1 MDKLVY
7 LYYPLLLI
15 VLLWGAKFCGF
26 KKWNDEFMSISQT
39 KALQGFT
46 ALCIMFHH
54 IGQKTC
60 ASWLHP
66 KLIIP
71 GLEVFVPIGYYFV
84 GIFMFCSGY
93 GIYKS
98 FKSKSDYLK
107 GFFGRRILPLI
118 LAYYSTGIIFLIA
131 RVLLKQKMDIPQFLY
146 YLFGLQLS
154 NPNTWYVIAMPF
166 LYLFFY
172 LAFRFCKKESVATFL
187 VCFMVFLYTLLG
199 TFIDHNNWWMRG
211 EWWYNSVHFFSIGL
225 LFARHEK
232 KLLPFIKKYYYVIL
246 AVCLLL
252 VLPLFGLSEYAQGTF
267 SYYGE
272 NFNAPDKVFRR
283 WVCLLSQIACSCVF
297 VFSVFLLG
305 LKVKIGNKFIHFM
318 GTITLEFYLI
328 HGLFLE
334 LFAYSFDNAAPSI
347 YYVRNVPLLVLIVFI
362 PSIPAALL
370 LQKLHRKLCALLCHS
385 S

>member
-7 LYYPLLLI
+7 IYYPILLL
-15 VLLWGAKFCGF
+15 VLLWGAKLCDF
-26 KKWNDEFMSISQT
+26 KKWNDEFMSPSQT

-71 GLEVFVPIGYYFV
+71 GLEIFVPIGYYFV

-93 GIYKS
+93 GVYKS
-98 FKSKSDYLK
+98 YKTKPNYLK
-107 GFFGRRILPLI
+107 GFVGRRIFPLI

-131 RVLLKQKMDIPQFLY
+131 RVLLKEKMDVPQFLY

-166 LYLFFY
+166 LYLCFY
-172 LAFRFCKKESVATFL
+172 LAFKFCKKERTAILL
-187 VCFMVFLYTLLG
+187 VCVMVFLYTLLG

-211 EWWYNSVHFFSIGL
+211 EWWYNSVHFFTIGL
-225 LFARHEK
+225 LFARHEG
-232 KLLPFIKKYYYVIL
+232 KLLPVIKKYYYVFLI
-246 AVCLLL
+246 VCLVL
-252 VLPLFGLSEYAQGTF
+252 VLPLYGLSEYAQGTF

-272 NFNAPDKVFRR
+272 NFHAPDKVFRR
-283 WVCLLSQIACSCVF
+283 WVCLASQIACSCAF

-305 LKVKIGNKFIHFM
+305 LKVKIGNRFIRFM

-334 LFAYSFDNAAPSI
+334 LFSYSFANVAPSI
-347 YYVRNVPLLVLIVFI
+347 YYVKNVALLVLIVFI

-370 LQKLHRKLCALLCHS
+370 LQKLHKKISAMVCRNS
-385 S
+385 

>member
-1 MDKLVY
+1 
-7 LYYPLLLI
+7 
-15 VLLWGAKFCGF
+15 
-26 KKWNDEFMSISQT
+26 MSPSQT

-71 GLEVFVPIGYYFV
+71 GLEIFVPIGYYFV

-93 GIYKS
+93 GVYKS
-98 FKSKSDYLK
+98 YKTKPNYLK
-107 GFFGRRILPLI
+107 GFVGRRIFPLI

-131 RVLLKQKMDIPQFLY
+131 RVLLKEKMDVPQFLY

-166 LYLFFY
+166 LYLCFY
-172 LAFRFCKKESVATFL
+172 LAFKFCKKERTAILL
-187 VCFMVFLYTLLG
+187 VCVMVFLYTLLG

-211 EWWYNSVHFFSIGL
+211 EWWYNSVHFFTIGL
-225 LFARHEK
+225 LFARHEG
-232 KLLPFIKKYYYVIL
+232 KLLPVIKKYYYVFLI
-246 AVCLLL
+246 VCLVL
-252 VLPLFGLSEYAQGTF
+252 VLPLYGLSEYAQGTF

-272 NFNAPDKVFRR
+272 NFHAPDKVFRR
-283 WVCLLSQIACSCVF
+283 WVCLASQIACSCAF

-305 LKVKIGNKFIHFM
+305 LKVKIGNRFIRFM

-334 LFAYSFDNAAPSI
+334 LFSYSFANVAPSI
-347 YYVRNVPLLVLIVFI
+347 YYVKNVALLVLIVFI

-370 LQKLHRKLCALLCHS
+370 LQKLHKKISAMVCRNS
-385 S
+385 